1 MNKYSPEFREEV
13 VRKKL
18 SGRAVSEISEE
29 TGVSDVTIYQW
40 AKDFKNGKQHSDL
53 GPTPLKLGREKRLA
67 MFFEYQTISSGN
79 QGEWLRKNG
88 VHSEHLEAWKKEFEL
103 SLNKESKLK
112 EEIKRLKEALKLSER
127 ELKKKEKALAEAAA
141 LLVLKKK
148 YLHLWEE
155 EEK

>member
-1 MNKYSPEFREEV
+1 MNKYSLEFKEEV
-13 VRKKL
+13 VKKKL

-40 AKDFKNGKQHSDL
+40 ARNFTNGKKHPTSDL
-53 GPTPLKLGREKRLA
+53 LPLKLGQEKKFDLV
-67 MFFEYQTISSGN
+67 FEFQKVSQDK

-88 VHSEHLEAWKKEFEL
+88 LHSEHLEAWKKEFEKNL
-103 SLNKESKLK
+103 KNDNKLK
-112 EEIKRLKEALKLSER
+112 EENKRLKEALKLAER
-127 ELKKKEKALAEAAA
+127 ELRKKEKALAEAAA

-148 YLHLWEE
+148 YQHLWEE